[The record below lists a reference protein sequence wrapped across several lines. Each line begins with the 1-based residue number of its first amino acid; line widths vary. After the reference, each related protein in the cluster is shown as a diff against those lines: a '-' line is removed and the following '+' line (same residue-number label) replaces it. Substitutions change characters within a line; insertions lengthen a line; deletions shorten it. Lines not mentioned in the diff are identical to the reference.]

1 LFRKP
6 LDVILNKYWRNST
19 NENKG
24 KAKKKVMQLLEQSL
38 EFVSVFKE
46 ASRNF
51 ICIILLKKIKAN
63 KKILNHLAMYSK
75 KWFNL

>member
-1 LFRKP
+1 
-6 LDVILNKYWRNST
+6 
-19 NENKG
+19 
-24 KAKKKVMQLLEQSL
+24 MQLLEQSL